1 MDGFTS
7 GTLLRIFLDDND
19 RAGSA
24 PLYAAIL
31 QVLRLRGMDGA
42 TVFRGIQGFGN
53 RDVIHRG
60 MAFAWMS
67 NLPILIEVVDSEEN
81 IAAVLPDLRA
91 MIPDGL
97 IVLESVRFER
107 ILRTEAPPG
116 R

>member
-1 MDGFTS
+1 MDGLTS
-7 GTLLRIFLDDND
+7 GILLRVFLDDND
-19 RAGSA
+19 RAGNA

-31 QVLRLRGMDGA
+31 QVLRLRGIDGA

-60 MAFAWMS
+60 MALAWTS
-67 NLPILIEVVDSEEN
+67 NLPILIEVVDREEH
-81 IAAVLPDLRA
+81 IAAVLPELRA

-97 IVLESVRFER
+97 IVLEPVRFER
-107 ILRTEAPPG
+107 ILRTETAPG